1 MIQFNKDGSLK
12 LPEKLIKNKSE
23 KENRLKKGK
32 CILIQKELVST
43 FPPKKCA
50 LHIKLSEAITNN
62 QFIEN
67 IYKDFL
73 NNSEVPSKLIKLN
86 EKEFRIEL
94 GTCFKRCSDC
104 SSLINRYKEFLD
116 NNIIEEN
123 GTCSYE
129 NNFKSKNFCYEDH
142 FD

>member
-1 MIQFNKDGSLK
+1 MAEFNKDGSLK
-12 LPEKLIKNKSE
+12 LPEKLVRNKSE
-23 KENRLKKGK
+23 KEFRLKKGK
-32 CILIQKELVST
+32 CIQIKKELVST
-43 FPPKKCA
+43 FAPKKCA
-50 LHIKLSEAITNN
+50 LHIKLSEAINDN
-62 QFIEN
+62 QFIDT

-73 NNSEVPSKLIKLN
+73 NNSEVPSKIIKIN

-116 NNIIEEN
+116 NNVIEEN
-123 GTCSYE
+123 GNCSYE
-129 NNFKSKNFCYEDH
+129 NNFRAKSFCFEDY